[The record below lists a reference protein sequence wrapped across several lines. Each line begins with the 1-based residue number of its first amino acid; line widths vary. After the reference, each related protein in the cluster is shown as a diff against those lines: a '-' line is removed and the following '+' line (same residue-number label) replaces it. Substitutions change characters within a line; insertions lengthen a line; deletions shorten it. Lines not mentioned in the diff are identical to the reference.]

1 MIIEKFLNKWI
12 LFFLLLI
19 PILGFVLEEPY
30 YITLTTKVII
40 LGIAGIGLNLALG
53 YCGLISFGHAAFF
66 GLGGYVTGILS
77 FHALNSELMFSW
89 PFIASGSS
97 NMLVIWPIVIIIS
110 ALLSFIIGVLSL
122 RTTGVYFIMITL
134 AFAQMLYFFAI
145 SWPNYG
151 GEDGLSIYMRNSFP
165 MVNTMDPITFYM
177 ICLFWLLLAVFISAK
192 LINSSFGM
200 AFQAIKQN
208 EERVKSVGI
217 ETFKVK
223 LLVFIISG
231 TITGLAGS
239 LYTDLNRF
247 ISPSVLNWQMSGEIM
262 VFVIIG
268 GIARLYGP
276 LVGAAFFIVLE
287 QTLGGYT
294 ENWQFWLGLILI
306 LEILYVRSG
315 ILSLFEKK
323 LKYEK

>member
-12 LFFLLLI
+12 LFFLLFI
-19 PILGFVLEEPY
+19 PICGLIFEEPY
-30 YITLTTKVII
+30 YITLTTKVVI

-66 GLGGYVTGILS
+66 GIAGYVAGILS
-77 FHALNSELMFSW
+77 FHALNDELLFSW
-89 PFIASGSS
+89 PIVIPGSS
-97 NMLVIWPIVIIIS
+97 EMLVIWPIAILVS
-110 ALLSFIIGVLSL
+110 GFLSFIIGLLSL
-122 RTTGVYFIMITL
+122 RTSGVYFIMITL
-134 AFAQMLYFFAI
+134 AFAQMLYFFSI

-165 MVNTMDPITFYM
+165 MLNTMEPFTFYI
-177 ICLFWLLLAVFISAK
+177 ICLFWLLLSIFISFK
-192 LINSSFGM
+192 LINSHFGM
-200 AFQAIKQN
+200 AFQAVKQN

-223 LLVFIISG
+223 LLVFVISG

-247 ISPSVLNWQMSGEIM
+247 VSPSVLNWPMSGEIM
-262 VFVIIG
+262 VFVILG

-276 LVGAAFFIVLE
+276 LIGAAFFIVLE
-287 QTLGGYT
+287 QTLGSYT

-315 ILSLFEKK
+315 ILGLFDKK
-323 LKYEK
+323 INYEK